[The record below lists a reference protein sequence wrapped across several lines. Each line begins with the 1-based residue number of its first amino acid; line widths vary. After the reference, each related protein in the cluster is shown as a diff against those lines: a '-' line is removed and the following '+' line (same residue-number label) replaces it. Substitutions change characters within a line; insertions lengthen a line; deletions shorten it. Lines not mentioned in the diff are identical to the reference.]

1 MVAFTYR
8 KNFQK
13 MSRYLLIIFF
23 LAVSPAIYGQQEM
36 NCMISIS
43 TPGMSDT
50 DRQIMRT
57 LQSDLYEF
65 VNQRNWTE
73 YQFESSER
81 IEASIVITIN
91 EKLGSDEYRGTI
103 QVQSRRPVYKT
114 SYSTPVFNHQ
124 DRDFQFRYT
133 ENQALEYTDNAHTSN
148 LTAVIAYYVYII
160 IGFDFDTFTPLGGDP
175 YFERAQNIVNN
186 AQNAPERGWKSFE
199 GQRNRYWLV
208 ENLFNN
214 TYRPIR
220 EAMYT
225 YHRLGFDKM
234 TENMEIARGE
244 VVNALEM
251 FQRAHRSRP
260 GSFLMQIIMT
270 TKSDELVNLFSE
282 ASSMDRNKA
291 VNILSEIDPSN
302 SSKYRRMTQA
312 GGEGGG
318 GRN

>member
-1 MVAFTYR
+1 MI
-8 KNFQK
+8 
-13 MSRYLLIIFF
+13 RYLFLFLFLLIAPN
-23 LAVSPAIYGQQEM
+23 LYGQQEM

-43 TPGMSDT
+43 TPGMSET

-65 VNQRNWTE
+65 VNQRNWTD
-73 YQFESSER
+73 YQFESNER
-81 IEASIVITIN
+81 IEASIVITIS
-91 EKLGSDEYRGTI
+91 ERMGSDEYRGTI
-103 QVQSRRPVYKT
+103 QVQSRRPVYQT
-114 SYSTPVFNHQ
+114 SYSTPIFNHQ

-133 ENQALEYTDNAHTSN
+133 ENQALDYSDNSHSSN

-160 IGFDFDTFTPLGGDP
+160 IGFDFDTFAPLGGNP

-214 TYRPIR
+214 TYSPIR
-220 EAMYT
+220 EAIYT

-251 FQRAHRSRP
+251 FQRAHRARP

-291 VNILSEIDPSN
+291 VNILSEIDPAN
-302 SSKYRRMTQA
+302 SSKYRRMTQG
-312 GGEGGG
+312 GGEGT